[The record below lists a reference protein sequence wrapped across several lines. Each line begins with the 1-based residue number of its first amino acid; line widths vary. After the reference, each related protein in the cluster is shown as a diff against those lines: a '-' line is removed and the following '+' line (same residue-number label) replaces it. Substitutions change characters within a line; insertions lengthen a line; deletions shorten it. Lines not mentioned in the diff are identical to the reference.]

1 MKGSSMEKA
10 AKRYVNSATGE
21 VVSELPSGAELVDY
35 KSGMKLPNSTS
46 GGDLSKDWSNWAF
59 AGGGGLLAHAI
70 VSSILE
76 KSEEEKRKESP
87 WMKLIR
93 VLAPIGAGAAG
104 AYAGY
109 NLGKGLGKSAQTA
122 AGPVRFYDA
131 DAAGQDKADTAGVQ
145 EAGSWGSY
153 LGGLGSG
160 YLGARSA
167 KDWYRISAAQRKL
180 PKVEAEIRGI
190 EGATS
195 GGAGAAAARMAEH
208 RMGKIIGRFNAR
220 PVSDAAG
227 AAADMAEMRNL
238 GSFAKNMQTPHA
250 SAVNGA
256 KLKASLDEYGKLQEM
271 ARKSKAWAKGKTIGG
286 LTGAAALAAL
296 GYGLGNAAEKNR
308 AEAARL
314 RGE

>member
-1 MKGSSMEKA
+1 MKGYSMEKA

-35 KSGMKLPNSTS
+35 KSGMRLPNSTS
-46 GGDLSKDWSNWAF
+46 GGDWSNWAF

-70 VSSILE
+70 VSSLLE
-76 KSEEEKRKESP
+76 KSEKEKRNESA

-122 AGPVRFYDA
+122 SGSVRFYDA

-153 LGGLGSG
+153 LGAAGSG
-160 YLGARSA
+160 YVGAKNA
-167 KDWYRISAAQRKL
+167 KKWYDIVAARKAI
-180 PKVEAEIRGI
+180 PKVEGELKALEA
-190 EGATS
+190 GANA
-195 GGAGAAAARMAEH
+195 GGAGSAASRMAEN
-208 RMGKIIGRFNAR
+208 RMGKVIGRFGAR
-220 PVSDAAG
+220 RIDDVAG
-227 AAADMAEMRNL
+227 AASDMAQIKNL
-238 GSFAKNMQTPHA
+238 GRFSRDMGA
-250 SAVNGA
+250 SPASVVDQINIQSKA
-256 KLKASLDEYGKLQEM
+256 EKLKKLRGVADQS
-271 ARKSKAWAKGKTIGG
+271 RRWAKGKTIGS
-286 LTGAAALAAL
+286 LAGAAALTAL